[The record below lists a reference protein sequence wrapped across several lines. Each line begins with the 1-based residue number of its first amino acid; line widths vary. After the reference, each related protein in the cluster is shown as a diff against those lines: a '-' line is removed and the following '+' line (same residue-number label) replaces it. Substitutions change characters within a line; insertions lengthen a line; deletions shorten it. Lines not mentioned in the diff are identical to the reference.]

1 MNSGTLITIIV
12 VVVVVLIVLG
22 LVVFLGRD
30 RVRETNSRRAT
41 ELREKAEVDELSA
54 RDREAKA
61 ASAAAE
67 AKQAEVDAERL
78 RREAGDRQDDANEV
92 RAHAEEQV
100 RRADKLDPDV
110 THGRHDVRATE
121 QPNVIRDEGGT
132 NDTGRDRP

>member
-30 RVRETNSRRAT
+30 RARETKSRRAT
-41 ELREKAEVDELSA
+41 ELREKAELDELSA

-67 AKQAEVDAERL
+67 AEQAEVDAERL
-78 RREAGDRQDDANEV
+78 RREASARQNDANED
-92 RAHAEEQV
+92 RAHAQEQV
-100 RRADKLDPDV
+100 RRADKVDPNG
-110 THGRHDVRATE
+110 TIGRHDIRATGE
-121 QPNVIRDEGGT
+121 PDVVQDDDGT
-132 NDTGRDRP
+132 DNAGPHRH